1 MLQKLEFHNFH
12 KWVGRH
18 GITKGQSLGLELL
31 RKSSPLAATGKETVM
46 SSWKTRR
53 QVLLFCTFN
62 VHTVN
67 DLSTI
72 TYATFSYESTAIIFS
87 EISFMQG

>member
-53 QVLLFCTFN
+53 EVLLFCTFN

-67 DLSTI
+67 YLPTISYTTFFYETTTI
-72 TYATFSYESTAIIFS
+72 TYTKL
-87 EISFMQG
+87 SFI

>member
-53 QVLLFCTFN
+53 EVYYFFAPFY
-62 VHTVN
+62 VHAVN
-67 DLSTI
+67 YLPTI
-72 TYATFSYESTAIIFS
+72 TYTT
-87 EISFMQG
+87 